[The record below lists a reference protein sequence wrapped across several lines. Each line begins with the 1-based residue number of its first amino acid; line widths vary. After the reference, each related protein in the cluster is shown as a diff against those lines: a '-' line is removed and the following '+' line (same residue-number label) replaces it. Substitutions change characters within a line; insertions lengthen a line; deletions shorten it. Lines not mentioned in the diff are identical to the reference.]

1 LGGLSEKNYQISRI
15 TGNASI
21 PAILVDSGNLL
32 YKNSKSSTGSESAD
46 IIAEAIAAA
55 YSAMEFDAVA
65 IGSADLAGGLK
76 LLRKSEKSGLPWT
89 SANLLDTAGAPLFAP
104 YRTVQAGVHRIALVG
119 LTDANT
125 LTGTGYVINDPE
137 QSLATL
143 LPELSKQTDI
153 IVLLSPLSHNLNKS
167 LALRFPEL
175 DIIIG
180 GDSSKGNL
188 PVARTGGGIIS
199 QTAGRGQYL
208 GVLTINW
215 NGLVWGEPPSAS
227 LARDKARLKS
237 ISWQLNRLSASGTKT
252 APGYQKRM
260 SQLQDEKNRLIEKIS
275 ELESQVNKDA
285 APPEF
290 NSYESAFIA
299 LHNSGRTDPQINQ
312 IVNEA
317 KKKIQALKK

>member
-1 LGGLSEKNYQISRI
+1 LGGLSEKYYQISRI

-55 YSAMEFDAVA
+55 YSVMEFDAVA
-65 IGSADLAGGLK
+65 VGSADLVGGLK

-89 SANLLDTAGAPLFAP
+89 SANLLDTVGAPLFAP

-125 LTGTGYVINDPE
+125 MTGTDYVINDPE
-137 QSLATL
+137 QSLAAL
-143 LPELSKQTDI
+143 LPELSKQADI

-167 LALRFPEL
+167 LAQRFPEL

-188 PVARTGGGIIS
+188 PAAQTGGGSIS

-215 NGLVWGEPPSAS
+215 NGLVWGEPSSAS

-237 ISWQLNRLSASGTKT
+237 ISGQLNRLSASGSKT
-252 APGYQKRM
+252 SPGYQKRM
-260 SQLQDEKNRLIEKIS
+260 SQLQDEKNKLIEKIS
-275 ELESQVNKDA
+275 ELENQVDKDA

-290 NSYESAFIA
+290 NSYESAFVA
-299 LHNSGRTDPQINQ
+299 LHNSGRNDSQINQ